1 MGELDSTN
9 GESSMIKALA
19 PQHPSYALFH
29 SPVILFDYI
38 RLFSLMSFP
47 L

>member
-9 GESSMIKALA
+9 GESSMIKTLA
-19 PQHPSYALFH
+19 PQHPSDALFH
-29 SPVILFDYI
+29 ATVILFDDI

-47 L
+47 I